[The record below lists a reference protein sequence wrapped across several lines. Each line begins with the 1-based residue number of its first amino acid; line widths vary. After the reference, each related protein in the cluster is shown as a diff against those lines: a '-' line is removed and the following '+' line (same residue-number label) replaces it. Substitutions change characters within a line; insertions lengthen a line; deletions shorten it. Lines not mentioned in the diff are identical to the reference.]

1 MPALHLPRTSMACQV
16 VPLEKHHIAGFHAV
30 LDGVARERRWLA
42 FLQAPPPAR
51 LRRFVLDNQRL
62 GAVHCVALD
71 NEQVVGWCDVIPKP
85 FATQRH
91 SGTLGMGIAATHRG
105 RGIGT
110 ALLGA
115 TLAAAFARD
124 LERIELIVRADNAA
138 AIGLYRRAGF
148 LQEGQLRRYL
158 IVDGV
163 AFDALQM
170 ARLATDPDRAVEIVQ
185 SREEGED
192 A

>member
-1 MPALHLPRTSMACQV
+1 MAWQV

-42 FLQAPPPAR
+42 FLRAPPPAR
-51 LRRFVLDNQRL
+51 IRRFVLDNQRL
-62 GAVHCVALD
+62 GAVHFVALD
-71 NEQVVGWCDVIPKP
+71 DGQVVGWCDVTPKAH
-85 FATQRH
+85 ATLRH

-105 RGIGT
+105 RGIGA

-115 TLAAAFARD
+115 TTAGAFARG

-148 LQEGQLRRYL
+148 AQEGLLRRYL

-170 ARLATDPDRAVEIVQ
+170 ARLATDPERAAEIVQ
-185 SREEGED
+185 SRERGEHT
-192 A
+192 